1 MVVHGFGSLSGN
13 TGFDSFVNNAEVNAQ
28 CIRLG
33 KGQIRQG

>member
-1 MVVHGFGSLSGN
+1 MVVHGFGLLSSN

-28 CIRLG
+28 RIRLG

>member
-13 TGFDSFVNNAEVNAQ
+13 SGFDLFVNNAEFNAQ
-28 CIRLG
+28 RIRLG

>member
-13 TGFDSFVNNAEVNAQ
+13 TGFDSLVNNAEVKAQ
-28 CIRLG
+28 RIRLG